1 MQNKITP
8 CLWFDNH
15 AEEAVAFYLSIF
27 PGSRIIST
35 TLYPES
41 DQEHHQGR
49 IGSVMAI
56 DFELFGQPYMA
67 LNGGPFFK
75 LNEALSLQ
83 VHCDT
88 QEEIDTY
95 WDKLREGGDED
106 AQQCGWLKDKFGLSW
121 QILPTMI
128 KTLFQHPDAATN
140 ARVMKALLD
149 MKKLDIAALQSA
161 ADQTP

>member
-8 CLWFDNH
+8 CLWFDTN
-15 AEEAVAFYLSIF
+15 AEEAVAFYTSMF
-27 PGSRIIST
+27 PNSRIIST
-35 TLYPES
+35 ILYPDS
-41 DQEHHQGR
+41 DHPHHQQR
-49 IGSVMAI
+49 VGSVMVI
-56 DFELFGQPYMA
+56 EFELFGQTYTA

-75 LNEALSLQ
+75 FNEALSLQ

-95 WDKLREGGDED
+95 WDKLREGGDEE

-140 ARVMKALLD
+140 TRVMKALLD